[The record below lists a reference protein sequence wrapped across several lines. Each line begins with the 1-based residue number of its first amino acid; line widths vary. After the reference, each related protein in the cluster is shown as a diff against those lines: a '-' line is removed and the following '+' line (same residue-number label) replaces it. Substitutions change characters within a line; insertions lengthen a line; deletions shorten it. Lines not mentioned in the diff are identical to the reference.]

1 MQADY
6 LIVGGGIAAARAVEG
21 IRAQDPG
28 GRLVLVTAESDPPY
42 FRPLISYLLAN
53 KVRAEAMLWR
63 GESFCAE
70 NAVELLA
77 GRRAVRLDA
86 HAGTVLLD
94 GGEEVRYGKLLLAT
108 GSRPA
113 DLPVPGRDLPG
124 VFLFAT
130 WEDVRAIKRYL
141 ARCPVKRA
149 VVIGGGLVGLKAAE
163 GLAALGIGVGLVELQ
178 DHLLPAVLDREGGEV
193 LAAALAEKGWKFFF
207 GRRVTAIKG
216 AEKVC
221 GVALDDGTVLPADLV
236 ITAAGMVPRVAL
248 AKEAGLNV
256 QSGIAVDAY
265 MQTSHVD
272 IYAAGDAAQGDE
284 ALSGQKRVLAL
295 WPIAARQGYT
305 AGLNMAGGRR
315 RCLPGIAMNATTVA
329 GLPLVTVGLSLGA
342 EEDGFTVLKERR
354 PGEFF
359 YCKLVFREDRLVGAL
374 LVGEVARAGI
384 LTGLIRSGLPLPG
397 RIQELL
403 RRDFGLLDLPAAYRE
418 SLLAQARQGLYP
430 SGGGRDA
437 A

>member
-28 GRLVLVTAESDPPY
+28 GRLVLVTEESDPPY

-63 GESFCAE
+63 GESFWTE
-70 NAVELLA
+70 HAVVLVT
-77 GRRAVRLDA
+77 GRHAVRLDA
-86 HAGTVLLD
+86 RKKVVLLD
-94 GGEEVRYGKLLLAT
+94 GGEQILYGKLLLAA

-124 VFLFAT
+124 VFPFAT
-130 WEDVRAIKRYL
+130 WEDVRAIKHYL
-141 ARCPVKRA
+141 EVCPVEQA

-178 DHLLPAVLDREGGEV
+178 DHLLPAVLDREGGEI
-193 LAAALAEKGWKFFF
+193 LASALAEKGWKFFF

-236 ITAAGMVPRVAL
+236 ITAAGMVPHVTP

-256 QSGIAVDAY
+256 QTGIVVDAY
-265 MQTSHVD
+265 MQTSHAD

-284 ALSGQKRVLAL
+284 ALSGEKRVLAL

-329 GLPLVTVGLSLGA
+329 GLPLVTVGLSLGS
-342 EEDGFTVLKERR
+342 EEEGFAVFRQTHSDGFSYR
-354 PGEFF
+354 
-359 YCKLVFREDRLVGAL
+359 KLVFRDDRLVGAL

-397 RIQELL
+397 RIRDLL
-403 RRDFGLLDLPAAYRE
+403 RGDFGLLDLPAAYRE